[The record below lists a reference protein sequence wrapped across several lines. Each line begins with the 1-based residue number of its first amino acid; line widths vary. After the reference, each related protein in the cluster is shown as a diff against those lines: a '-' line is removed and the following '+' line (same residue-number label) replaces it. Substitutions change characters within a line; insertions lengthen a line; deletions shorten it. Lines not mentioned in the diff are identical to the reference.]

1 MKYSKHL
8 QNNPIT
14 KWLYLIHI
22 LHSRG
27 CPWCSRKSNI
37 WKMQGPGHDCRFM
50 KLGVK
55 SFYKQGTGIYEWW
68 LLSSS
73 GKMCLVWIFILI
85 FLARA
90 TKQSE
95 SMVMVGSEMDG
106 WGLEQRGLGGWWCG
120 AGGGS
125 QNTGA
130 GASALRGLP
139 PAPPLH
145 RGSGS
150 PRKKGRILKET
161 FN

>member
-1 MKYSKHL
+1 MEAVHDVHEKVIFERCRGQGMIAGLWNWAS
-8 QNNPIT
+8 NPSIN
-14 KWLYLIHI
+14 KE
-22 LHSRG
+22 
-27 CPWCSRKSNI
+27 
-37 WKMQGPGHDCRFM
+37 
-50 KLGVK
+50 LG
-55 SFYKQGTGIYEWW
+55 YEWW
-68 LLSSS
+68 LLSSF
-73 GKMCLVWIFILI
+73 GKTCLVWIFILI

-161 FN
+161 YNFKIKPEIVQRTRKA